1 MKMHT
6 LVIFLTSVLVAFF
19 FPGFTSLR
27 NYVHRVLV
35 NQGLSVLRSSAK
47 GEINSSLTEELL
59 ESEANSVLRSPK
71 ACCVVGLETWRH
83 VCRSGPLA
91 GSV

>member
-19 FPGFTSLR
+19 SLGFTSLR
-27 NYVHRVLV
+27 NYIHRVLV

-47 GEINSSLTEELL
+47 GEINSSLMEELL

-71 ACCVVGLETWRH
+71 ACCVVGL
-83 VCRSGPLA
+83 
-91 GSV
+91 